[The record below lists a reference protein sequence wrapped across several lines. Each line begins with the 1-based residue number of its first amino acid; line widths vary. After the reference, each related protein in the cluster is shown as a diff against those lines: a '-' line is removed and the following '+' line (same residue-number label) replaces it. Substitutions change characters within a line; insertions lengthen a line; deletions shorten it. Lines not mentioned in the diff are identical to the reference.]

1 MSGSSRRRED
11 LAQRLLIQL
20 AHFGDRQPRHDPSRP
35 GHLNRATAPAAMLS
49 RTAVAVGQMSARS
62 TWTELQ
68 DEITWTSSAEPRHI
82 PVLLREG

>member
-1 MSGSSRRRED
+1 
-11 LAQRLLIQL
+11 
-20 AHFGDRQPRHDPSRP
+20 
-35 GHLNRATAPAAMLS
+35 MLS
-49 RTAVAVGQMSARS
+49 RTAVAVGQVSARS